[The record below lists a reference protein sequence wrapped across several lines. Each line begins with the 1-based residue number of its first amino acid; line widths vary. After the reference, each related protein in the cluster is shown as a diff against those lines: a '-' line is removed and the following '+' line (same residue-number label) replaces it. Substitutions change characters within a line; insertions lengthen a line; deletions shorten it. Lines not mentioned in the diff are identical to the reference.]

1 MAKRVVSDDIPNKEL
16 SELIDLFVRGETPRA
31 VLKRRLIDER
41 TFDQLC
47 DEFGYSIQRIK
58 TITYKAEEQLFKHIW
73 ILNESKPYRVFPIGL
88 FLLYNLVRNEVL
100 NDANANVRLG
110 EIDYANFIGKKLI
123 HDVSNELKFAER
135 LFIEL
140 ECCDYDMVYLTEIQD
155 KYHKK
160 FKD

>member
-1 MAKRVVSDDIPNKEL
+1 M
-16 SELIDLFVRGETPRA
+16 
-31 VLKRRLIDER
+31 
-41 TFDQLC
+41 
-47 DEFGYSIQRIK
+47 
-58 TITYKAEEQLFKHIW
+58 
-73 ILNESKPYRVFPIGL
+73 
-88 FLLYNLVRNEVL
+88 YNLVRNEVL

>member
-1 MAKRVVSDDIPNKEL
+1 MY
-16 SELIDLFVRGETPRA
+16 G
-31 VLKRRLIDER
+31 
-41 TFDQLC
+41 
-47 DEFGYSIQRIK
+47 
-58 TITYKAEEQLFKHIW
+58 
-73 ILNESKPYRVFPIGL
+73 
-88 FLLYNLVRNEVL
+88 
-100 NDANANVRLG
+100 
-110 EIDYANFIGKKLI
+110 IDYADFIGKKLI

>member
-1 MAKRVVSDDIPNKEL
+1 MLPRKRGLKPEREPERIRAMAKKVVSDDISNKEL
-16 SELIDLFVRGETPRA
+16 SELIDLWVSGETPRA

-73 ILNESKPYRVFPIGL
+73 ILNESKPYRDFSIGL

-100 NDANANVRLG
+100 NDANANVRTANGLQSM
-110 EIDYANFIGKKLI
+110 EWRLSATTAVFYAA
-123 HDVSNELKFAER
+123 DE
-135 LFIEL
+135 
-140 ECCDYDMVYLTEIQD
+140 
-155 KYHKK
+155 
-160 FKD
+160 

>member
-1 MAKRVVSDDIPNKEL
+1 M
-16 SELIDLFVRGETPRA
+16 
-31 VLKRRLIDER
+31 
-41 TFDQLC
+41 
-47 DEFGYSIQRIK
+47 
-58 TITYKAEEQLFKHIW
+58 
-73 ILNESKPYRVFPIGL
+73 
-88 FLLYNLVRNEVL
+88 YNLSRNEVL

-123 HDVSNELKFAER
+123 HDVSNELKFDER

-140 ECCDYDMVYLTEIQD
+140 ECCDYDMVYMTEIQY